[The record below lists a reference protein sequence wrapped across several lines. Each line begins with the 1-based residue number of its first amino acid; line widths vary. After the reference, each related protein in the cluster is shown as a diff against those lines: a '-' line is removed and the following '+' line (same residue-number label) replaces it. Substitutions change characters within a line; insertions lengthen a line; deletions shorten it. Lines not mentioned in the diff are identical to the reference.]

1 MKGANMK
8 NRSLIC
14 AILLTF
20 VFSAL
25 AIGQGTTK
33 SKGAQ
38 AGGVEQQLKQTE
50 DDWQKATRT
59 KDAALLKRIIA
70 DDWVATDDK
79 GKILNR
85 EQYISQTIA
94 SGSSVS
100 SSNPDVIQ
108 SNENFDM
115 QVRVYGNTAVVTGGL
130 TERGTRNGTAYLDTY
145 RWTDVFVKRGGHWQ
159 AVVSQWAKVP

>member
-1 MKGANMK
+1 MK
-8 NRSLIC
+8 NQSLIC
-14 AILLTF
+14 ALLLTL
-20 VFSAL
+20 VFASL
-25 AIGQGTTK
+25 VVGQETTK
-33 SKGAQ
+33 SKAPQ
-38 AGGVEQQLKQTE
+38 AGGVEQQLKQME

-70 DDWVATDDK
+70 EDWVATDDK

-100 SSNPDVIQ
+100 SSNPDAIEFT
-108 SNENFDM
+108 ENFDM
-115 QVRVYGNTAVVTGGL
+115 QVRVYGDTAVVTGGSK
-130 TERGTRNGTAYLDTY
+130 EKGTRSGTAYTDTY
-145 RWTDVFVKRGGHWQ
+145 RWTDVFVKRGGRWQ

>member
-1 MKGANMK
+1 MK
-8 NRSLIC
+8 RTSLIF
-14 AILLTF
+14 AMLLTL
-20 VFSAL
+20 VFSAPVV
-25 AIGQGTTK
+25 GQGTTK

-38 AGGVEQQLKQTE
+38 AGGVEQQLKQME

-59 KDAALLKRIIA
+59 KDVALLKRIIA
-70 DDWVATDDK
+70 EDWVATNDQ

-85 EQYISQTIA
+85 EQYISQTT
-94 SGSSVS
+94 
-100 SSNPDVIQ
+100 SNTDVIQ
-108 SNENFDM
+108 SNENTDM

-130 TERGTRNGTAYLDTY
+130 TEKGTRNGTAYLDTY

>member
-1 MKGANMK
+1 MK
-8 NRSLIC
+8 RTSLIC
-14 AILLTF
+14 AMLFSF
-20 VFSAL
+20 VFFAL
-25 AIGQGTTK
+25 VVGQGTTK
-33 SKGAQ
+33 SKGPQ
-38 AGGVEQQLKQTE
+38 AGSVEQQLKQME

-70 DDWVATDDK
+70 EDWVATDDK

-85 EQYISQTIA
+85 EQYISKTIA

-100 SSNPDVIQ
+100 SSNPDVIE

-130 TERGTRNGTAYLDTY
+130 TE
-145 RWTDVFVKRGGHWQ
+145 
-159 AVVSQWAKVP
+159 

>member
-1 MKGANMK
+1 MKK
-8 NRSLIC
+8 QSLIC
-14 AILLTF
+14 ALLLTL
-20 VFSAL
+20 VFASL
-25 AIGQGTTK
+25 VVGQETTK
-33 SKGAQ
+33 SKAPQ
-38 AGGVEQQLKQTE
+38 AGGVEQQLKQME

-70 DDWVATDDK
+70 EDWVATDDK

-94 SGSSVS
+94 SRSSVS

-115 QVRVYGNTAVVTGGL
+115 QVRVYGDTAVVTGGSK
-130 TERGTRNGTAYLDTY
+130 EKGTRNGTAYTDTY
-145 RWTDVFVKRGGHWQ
+145 RWTDVFVKRGGRWQ

>member
-1 MKGANMK
+1 MK
-8 NRSLIC
+8 RTSLIC
-14 AILLTF
+14 ALLLTL

-25 AIGQGTTK
+25 VAGQGKTK

-38 AGGVEQQLKQTE
+38 AGGVEQQLKQME

-59 KDAALLKRIIA
+59 KDAALLTRIIA
-70 DDWVATDDK
+70 EDWIATDDK

-85 EQYISQTIA
+85 EQYVSQTIA
-94 SGSSVS
+94 SGSSVG

-130 TERGTRNGTAYLDTY
+130 TEKGTRNGAAYTDTY
-145 RWTDVFVKRGGHWQ
+145 RWTDVFVKRSGRWQ
-159 AVVSQWAKVP
+159 AVVSQWAKVA